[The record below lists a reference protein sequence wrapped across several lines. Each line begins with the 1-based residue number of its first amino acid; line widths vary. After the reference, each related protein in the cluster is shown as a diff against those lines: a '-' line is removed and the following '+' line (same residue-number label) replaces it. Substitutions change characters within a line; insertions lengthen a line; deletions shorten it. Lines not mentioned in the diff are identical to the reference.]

1 MDNNSKNSFTPA
13 SLSTEELSK
22 ALYETSLKLQ
32 QANDELTEIHN
43 QQKELFLLLFEAIG
57 KAGVGVCL
65 LAMKGLYNL
74 IKRNFSQIMH
84 ANRQIDKIHGKG
96 TTINPLW

>member
-1 MDNNSKNSFTPA
+1 MCTV
-13 SLSTEELSK
+13 
-22 ALYETSLKLQ
+22 
-32 QANDELTEIHN
+32 